1 MNKIFNMK
9 KILLA
14 IAVIFLTPAVIY
26 AATVVFPNRGGTGT
40 NTIPTS
46 GQVLVGQADGKYAP
60 QATSTLGFSAGAVD
74 VLSNVATDRIL
85 GRTTAGTGDS
95 EQLTASE
102 VRTLINVED
111 DSDKTDTANVTS
123 AGALMDS
130 EATDLAALKA
140 IDQSLVNGASPVF
153 ATTNMTD
160 ASNKRF
166 VTDAQEAKVDHITV
180 TQAVNLD
187 DMETDIAALANG
199 MVYKGDWD
207 ASAGTFPGA
216 AAAQIGWFYY
226 VSVAGTVDSV
236 SFAVGDN
243 IIAVVDDASTSTYAS
258 NWSKHDQTD
267 AVQAV
272 VGLTGSV
279 AKGSLLAALNVE
291 DGADVTDT
299 ANVTS
304 AGALMDLEVDNL
316 AQVKAFDTSD
326 YATAAQGSTADNALP
341 KAGGTM
347 TGNIALN
354 GNYLSGDGDDEGVFV
369 AASGNVGIGTTS
381 PGIKLHVYST
391 IGNQTKGGTA
401 VFENNQNYGSGI
413 KVKMTGNSH
422 GSYFGYDLEN
432 SSGNSVFTVS
442 NNGTIAAVNLELSG
456 SFSPSKITQSGNF
469 DGYSG
474 TFTNS
479 NSFAQGIS
487 VHSNNS
493 HSTKNALL
501 LTSTAG
507 DLLAVRNNG
516 NVGIGLTDPGEKLSV
531 AGNVMIGDSAWSDG
545 TTTGDLAIQGNV
557 GIGTTDPDTKL
568 HVAGAITQQPLS
580 SDPADPDAGNSVQ
593 WVSDGTGTGDAGDV
607 MLKVNVGGTTKIITL
622 IDYSI
627 A

>member
-1 MNKIFNMK
+1 
-9 KILLA
+9 
-14 IAVIFLTPAVIY
+14 
-26 AATVVFPNRGGTGT
+26 
-40 NTIPTS
+40 
-46 GQVLVGQADGKYAP
+46 
-60 QATSTLGFSAGAVD
+60 
-74 VLSNVATDRIL
+74 
-85 GRTTAGTGDS
+85 
-95 EQLTASE
+95 
-102 VRTLINVED
+102 
-111 DSDKTDTANVTS
+111 
-123 AGALMDS
+123 
-130 EATDLAALKA
+130 
-140 IDQSLVNGASPVF
+140 
-153 ATTNMTD
+153 
-160 ASNKRF
+160 
-166 VTDAQEAKVDHITV
+166 
-180 TQAVNLD
+180 
-187 DMETDIAALANG
+187 
-199 MVYKGDWD
+199 
-207 ASAGTFPGA
+207 
-216 AAAQIGWFYY
+216 
-226 VSVAGTVDSV
+226 
-236 SFAVGDN
+236 
-243 IIAVVDDASTSTYAS
+243 
-258 NWSKHDQTD
+258 
-267 AVQAV
+267 
-272 VGLTGSV
+272 
-279 AKGSLLAALNVE
+279 
-291 DGADVTDT
+291 
-299 ANVTS
+299 
-304 AGALMDLEVDNL
+304 
-316 AQVKAFDTSD
+316 
-326 YATAAQGSTADNALP
+326 
-341 KAGGTM
+341 M

-507 DLLAVRNNG
+507 DLLAVKNNG

-593 WVSDGTGTGDAGDV
+593 WVSSGVGSGDAGDI

-622 IDYSI
+622 IDYSV